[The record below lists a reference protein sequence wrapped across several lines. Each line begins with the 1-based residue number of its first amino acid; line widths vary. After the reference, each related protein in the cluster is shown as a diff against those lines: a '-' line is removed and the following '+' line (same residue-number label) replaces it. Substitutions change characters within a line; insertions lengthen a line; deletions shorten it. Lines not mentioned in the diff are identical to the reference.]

1 MATMNVSLPDKMKQW
16 VEEQVQTGRYGNA
29 SDYVRD
35 LVRRD
40 QERAEAREKLQQMV
54 DEALASGRVE
64 MGREELLARMRAR
77 AKAAGLEPDI
87 RFGSFWKRRIRR
99 LYPPYIITLL
109 LFLLPLLLALL
120 ASGLILLPS
129 FLIFLSTLL
138 AASTPAL
145 GVRKISRSQQGGGS

>member
-40 QERAEAREKLQQMV
+40 QERADAREKLQQMV

-64 MGREELLARMRAR
+64 MGRDELLARMRAR
-77 AKAAGLEPDI
+77 AKAAVEQKK
-87 RFGSFWKRRIRR
+87 S
-99 LYPPYIITLL
+99 
-109 LFLLPLLLALL
+109 A
-120 ASGLILLPS
+120 
-129 FLIFLSTLL
+129 
-138 AASTPAL
+138 
-145 GVRKISRSQQGGGS
+145 